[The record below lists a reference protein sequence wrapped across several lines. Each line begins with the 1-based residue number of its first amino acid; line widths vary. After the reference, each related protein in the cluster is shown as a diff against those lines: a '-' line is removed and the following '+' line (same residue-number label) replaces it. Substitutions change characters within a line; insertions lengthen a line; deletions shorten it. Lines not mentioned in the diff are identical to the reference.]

1 MGVRVSGPLCR
12 DPHVLLDADAELDL
26 DLAIMLDLKS
36 FRGSVSEADFP
47 QFQRSLEN
55 RKTPWQRISADRE
68 DEFRMHFIH
77 GRIFRVLGFLQHH
90 RWKDQSGLDK

>member
-12 DPHVLLDADAELDL
+12 DPHVLLVADAELDL

-68 DEFRMHFIH
+68 DEFRGHFIH